1 MHDEVV
7 SSTRIRELLHQGQ
20 VWEASSLLGRLYSV
34 QGEVIHGK
42 NRGGRLL
49 GFPTANL
56 APTPTMLPKPG
67 VYVTLA
73 TPSESAGNGLPF
85 VLDPAHPT
93 SNTYP
98 AVTNIGYNPTF
109 GPGALTVETHLL
121 DFDAD
126 LYGKHLEV
134 AFVERLRG
142 EVTFTGPDS
151 LVAQIKKD
159 ADQARKILET
169 VTGE

>member
-1 MHDEVV
+1 MQAEVV

-73 TPSESAGNGLPF
+73 TPSKSSRCVSTVSAPGPKVGLYPMF
-85 VLDPAHPT
+85 VTA
-93 SNTYP
+93 
-98 AVTNIGYNPTF
+98 G
-109 GPGALTVETHLL
+109 
-121 DFDAD
+121 
-126 LYGKHLEV
+126 
-134 AFVERLRG
+134 
-142 EVTFTGPDS
+142 
-151 LVAQIKKD
+151 
-159 ADQARKILET
+159 
-169 VTGE
+169 

>member
-1 MHDEVV
+1 
-7 SSTRIRELLHQGQ
+7 LLHQGQ

-73 TPSESAGNGLPF
+73 TPSESAGSGLPF
-85 VLDPAHPT
+85 VFDPAHPT
-93 SNTYP
+93 PNTYP

-169 VTGE
+169 ATGE

>member
-1 MHDEVV
+1 
-7 SSTRIRELLHQGQ
+7 
-20 VWEASSLLGRLYSV
+20 
-34 QGEVIHGK
+34 
-42 NRGGRLL
+42 
-49 GFPTANL
+49 
-56 APTPTMLPKPG
+56 MLPKPG

-73 TPSESAGNGLPF
+73 TPSESAGSGLPF
-85 VLDPAHPT
+85 CLRSGALHLKHISGGDEHRVQSRA
-93 SNTYP
+93 
-98 AVTNIGYNPTF
+98 F